1 MKMTIIIA
9 LLLFSSTVSA
19 DEVFDC
25 SNNIILTIGE
35 PFGEP
40 SDNFY
45 HSTVIVGG
53 TAQKAIYRL
62 LGIEHRW
69 VFPASDDIQY
79 IITVKPNGAANY
91 FDNSIKDEDGLLTS
105 TFKFSCTK
113 RPKEKQ

>member
-35 PFGEP
+35 PIGEP
-40 SDNFY
+40 PNNFY
-45 HSTVIVGG
+45 YSTVIVGG
-53 TAQKAIYRL
+53 TTQKAFYKL
-62 LGIEHRW
+62 AGIEHRW
-69 VFPASDDIQY
+69 EFPVDAPRY
-79 IITVKPNGAANY
+79 IITVKPNGTANY
-91 FDNSIKDEDGLLTS
+91 FDTSIKDEDGLLTS